1 MKYLTVE
8 IGRRKATQV
17 VVFLLLFLCIAPTT
31 SLAQADGDIAALYR
45 QIKRRGSDYVVTDS
59 ALVRVHPDSARIV
72 KVLPKHTPLH
82 RLRQMG
88 TWTRIRT
95 ADGVVGFV
103 DSKSLSDLWIYVSK
117 TKRMVYVYR
126 GLTLID
132 EMNADFPNQIRG
144 DKLRRGSRRRPEDWR
159 TPEGLFFIS
168 KKNARSRFYKALI
181 LNYPTPSHAA
191 RALSA
196 GIIGRRQYNRIS
208 KAGLVFR
215 SPPMNTPMGGLI
227 EIHGHGIL
235 GRADWTKGC
244 VAVENE
250 FIDKLW
256 EWVEVGTPV
265 WISSVQPRQTR
276 WPLRKLLPQAPDAPI
291 PQTEQFSLRQPD

>member
-1 MKYLTVE
+1 MTYQIKE
-8 IGRRKATQV
+8 NATRTATTL
-17 VVFLLLFLCIAPTT
+17 VVFLLLFLCMTPPPIQ
-31 SLAQADGDIAALYR
+31 AQADGDIAAVYR
-45 QIKRRGSDYVVTDS
+45 LIKRRGSDYVVTDS
-59 ALVRVHPDSARIV
+59 ASLLVHPDSSRIIQ
-72 KVLPKHTPLH
+72 VLPGRTPVH
-82 RLRQMG
+82 RLRQRG
-88 TWTRIRT
+88 TWTRVRT
-95 ADGVVGFV
+95 AHGLVGYIETR
-103 DSKSLSDLWIYVSK
+103 SLSDRWIYVSK
-117 TKRMVYVYR
+117 TARKVYIYQ
-126 GLTLID
+126 GLDLVSEIT
-132 EMNADFPNQIRG
+132 ADFPNQIRG

-168 KKNARSRFYKALI
+168 KKNTRSRFYKALI

-196 GIIGRRQYNRIS
+196 GIISKRQYNRII

-250 FIDKLW
+250 FMDQLW
-256 EWVEVGTPV
+256 EWTEVGTPV
-265 WISSVQPRQTR
+265 WVGSVQPRQAR
-276 WPLRKLLPQAPDAPI
+276 WPLRKLLPQAPESYLSQP
-291 PQTEQFSLRQPD
+291 EQFSLRQPE